1 MVVAKISTVNID
13 GKILFSK
20 NLVVWFILKN
30 CLVCSIMQSLSLR
43 LIRGGRTESL
53 RRLEQLLSV
62 CLIAM
67 FIISVIILAFAV
79 KQIMTARGRLPF
91 HLLLRKFLIFFLQ
104 NWNKLTQSCLFSSM
118 NCMRKSNTSKWKI
131 KNYMQRSSNYIPNS
145 STTEHII
152 GGIVMNGSVRRS
164 EYVQVVSIVKK
175 NQISFISSG

>member
-91 HLLLRKFLIFFLQ
+91 HLLLRKFLFFFTELEQ
-104 NWNKLTQSCLFSSM
+104 TNSELSLLVDELHAEIKHVKVENQELYAEIEQLHSEFKYDRTY
-118 NCMRKSNTSKWKI
+118 NRRDRDEWK
-131 KNYMQRSSNYIPNS
+131 RS
-145 STTEHII
+145 
-152 GGIVMNGSVRRS
+152 
-164 EYVQVVSIVKK
+164 
-175 NQISFISSG
+175 